1 MSKDIKVR
9 LYSNSNEFKNDMR
22 SLSNQMKNVKSEF
35 EASRTSV
42 DKWGNEIKQSETK
55 IQYLNRSMD
64 LQRQKVESLK
74 RAHTDAAQK
83 KGEDARE
90 TESLARRL
98 NQATAE
104 MNKMQN
110 ELNQTNQK
118 LKQFGESQ
126 NVKKLDTDMGA
137 LALSMKRVE
146 SEFKLVSSSA
156 QNFGNELKQTQLRMQ
171 TLNQQI
177 NVQQQT
183 VSRLEQEYRRVAQAK
198 GQDAAET
205 KQLEVR
211 LNEAKTSLNG
221 FQNELTQ
228 TSQKLNQFKESQK
241 NIKFNNDIDALSRQ
255 MRVIQTQFDQA
266 KSSVNNFGNE
276 IRQAQ
281 LAISTLNQQIGVQQ
295 QVVSQLE
302 QEFNRL
308 VQTKGRD
315 AAETRQME
323 ARLNQ
328 AKATLNGFQNELRRT
343 SQSLSEFAEK
353 QRNLRFG
360 NDMDA
365 LSRQMK
371 LIQAEFQQ
379 ASSAAGV
386 FGNEMR
392 QTEVRIQSL
401 NRQIQT
407 QQQVVNRLEQEH
419 RQVAQSQGANSRAAQ
434 ELQTRLASAQAELN
448 GFRNSLSQSEQSL
461 ERLRREMERQDSA
474 FRRFGDNMNNVGN
487 KMMHI
492 GSGVAMSMST
502 GFTVASFAMKNAV
515 QAGADFGKQM
525 SKVQAISGA
534 TGEEFGKLKAQAMD
548 LGAKTQ
554 FSATQAAE
562 GMEYLALAGWKT
574 KDIMAAMPGMLNLA
588 AAGALELGTAADITS
603 DIMNA
608 FGMNAKQAG
617 HAADVFAY
625 AQANANTNVEQMGE
639 ALKYSAPVANQ
650 FRWTL
655 EETAAATMAFGDSGL
670 KGSIAGQAFASSLGR
685 LANPT
690 KKMRETMLDLNIEF
704 FNSEGRMKSMPE
716 LIATLEKGTEG
727 LSDKQRSA
735 ALSVLFGAEAYKHWA
750 ILLERGSVDLQRMTT
765 ELENSDGAAAKMAAT
780 MQENLAGAFTRFSS
794 ALETAKI
801 HFTEGL
807 TPALSAAADMAT
819 SLVEKWSSLD
829 SGTQGIISTSTA
841 LGVALMGVVAV
852 VGTLTLAVG
861 ALLAFTGPVGL
872 AIVGVTA
879 ALGVMGIAMVAAN
892 QHADNLKKQQAEAEI
907 VARRYGEGISAGT
920 AKGVKGYADLYE
932 GAKLK
937 MLQLRNMSGEEAE
950 KTSAEVVKAFS
961 QMTDKVV
968 AELETQKSKL
978 TNAINDIYTV
988 AGDAG
993 KKSADKLNNE
1003 IIKRFDKDIA
1013 DYKQALE
1020 TVKEAH
1026 EKYKGN
1032 LAEMP
1037 ADFAKAYQEALKV
1050 MDAGSQEFA
1059 ASQKELQA
1067 IQKSIADKQG
1077 KVLAEEAQQY
1087 TKGISDTYAKSVK
1100 AANKYYSDKKAALD
1114 QGLAQGKI
1122 FQKEYDESMVG
1133 LEASFNQMLS
1143 NAAQE
1148 RTNALSLLANNLDQ
1162 RGKLI
1167 DVATGKEFERVSKM
1181 EEIYT
1186 NYGMV
1191 QQKVLE
1197 SDAEY
1202 VARWKQHTEQVLK
1215 SASDFSAKTKDQY
1228 QNDLTAFLQSTGMTR
1243 EQAVQMAK
1251 QMVDDALNEMKKG
1264 KPEAEKAGKEKGEGH
1279 QKGLESTSDVNKKA
1293 GEKVSK
1299 SGDEGLSKNKTD
1311 AQKHGKEKG
1320 DNHQKGTEST
1330 VSANK
1335 SAGEKVAK
1343 STNEGL
1349 SQNKQDAEKHGKDK
1363 GENHKK
1369 GAEVT
1374 LAANKTSGENLAKS
1388 LDSGLSRFKSEAQG
1402 HGKDKGSQHER
1413 GLKSTEGS
1421 NKSTA
1426 GNLSSGVTKT
1436 LASTTDGGGGK
1447 KAGGEFGKGLQSQ
1460 QGAVRSAGTNVA
1472 GSAKEGLKTADG
1484 NPIGK
1489 GIAEGVAAGLR
1500 AGNSGV
1506 LSAAINLARGA
1517 ISAAKKVL
1525 DINSPSRVAR
1535 DEVGISIPEGMVVGM
1550 NNGMGVVQQ
1559 AAQNLAKVAV
1569 PDFSKAAKENENN
1582 IKDFNNFLINSS
1594 KKTENEI
1601 KKDKQKALEEIKKI
1615 EAAAAKDIVAI
1626 QKNAERRGTK
1636 SQKSTKKGNT
1646 EKVDQSKQKLTAA
1659 EQRRIEKIKETS
1671 SEKIKKIQ
1679 QKEASDVAKIEQ
1691 NLTKD
1696 RLSSIESFISNKKQ
1710 LERLSLKDEVKIWET
1725 AVKQFKEGT
1734 AERRL
1739 ASLKLRDA
1747 KAALDKETFD
1757 NEKKWIEERKKLNKL
1772 SLTEELKAWEDVA
1785 KRYKKGSQ
1793 ERMEAEQQVGNIKK
1807 QIYEELK
1814 KAGDDYLAKVQDL
1827 NQKLID
1833 EEQKLNDEYLKAVD
1847 QRTQAI
1853 RGFAG
1858 LFDEITE
1865 KEPVMGETLL
1875 SNIEGQVVAL
1885 EAWSTNMQ
1893 ALAKRGIDEG
1903 LLAELEA
1910 MGPRASAEITAL
1922 VGMSNEQLAQ
1932 FETLWKTKT
1941 NLARQQAVFE
1951 LEGMKKDTEQKIKEL
1966 HIRSKQQLDELH
1978 REFVRKINTLRI
1990 GTENE
1995 FDVMSKTLPVIG
2007 KNAIQGVIE
2016 GMESMRWAL
2025 VAKAQDLA
2033 RSVEEAMQEA
2043 LDINS
2048 PSRVM
2053 KNNVGKW
2060 IPIGLAE
2067 GIEGNISSVIEA
2079 TKKMAQAAIPNISST
2094 AHIISNAAD
2103 TIRSNSNFLT
2113 VKSII
2118 QSPDLE
2124 SKLDKLLKLL
2134 EQSQDR
2140 EATVNHYNMKFYSPK
2155 ALDPYETAR
2164 MNRMALREMA
2174 MKV

>member
-64 LQRQKVESLK
+64 LQRQKVEALR
-74 RAHTDAAQK
+74 RAHADAAQK

-110 ELNQTNQK
+110 ELTQTNQK
-118 LKQFGESQ
+118 LKQFGETQ
-126 NVKKLDTDMGA
+126 NIKKLDTDMGA
-137 LALSMKRVE
+137 LVLSMKRVE

-183 VSRLEQEYRRVAQAK
+183 VARLEQEYRRVAQAK

-205 KQLEVR
+205 KQLELR

-241 NIKFNNDIDALSRQ
+241 NIKFDNDISALSQQ
-255 MRVIQTQFDQA
+255 MRLIQTQFDQA
-266 KSSVNNFGNE
+266 RTSVNNFGNE
-276 IRQAQ
+276 IKQAQ

-295 QVVSQLE
+295 QVVSRLQ
-302 QEFNRL
+302 QEYSRL
-308 VQTKGRD
+308 VQTKGQD

-328 AKATLNGFQNELRRT
+328 AKATLNGYQNELRQT
-343 SQSLSEFAEK
+343 TQSLSQFAEK
-353 QRNLRFG
+353 QRNIKLG

-434 ELQTRLASAQAELN
+434 ELQTRLASARAELN

-461 ERLRREMERQDSA
+461 QRLRQEMERQDSA
-474 FRRFGDNMNNVGN
+474 FRRLGDNMNSVGN

-492 GSGVAMSMST
+492 GSGVAMSMGT
-502 GFTVASFAMKNAV
+502 GFTVASFAMKDAV
-515 QAGADFGKQM
+515 KAGADFGQQM
-525 SKVQAISGA
+525 SKVQAVSGA
-534 TGEEFGKLKAQAMD
+534 TAEEFNKLKGQAMD

-554 FSATQAAE
+554 FSATQAAQ

-574 KDIMAAMPGMLNLA
+574 KDIMTAMPGMLNLA
-588 AAGALELGTAADITS
+588 AAGALDLGQAADITS
-603 DIMNA
+603 DVMSA
-608 FGMNAKQAG
+608 FGMSAKQAG

-625 AQANANTNVEQMGE
+625 AQSNANTNVEQMGE
-639 ALKYSAPVANQ
+639 ALKYSAPAAHA
-650 FRWTL
+650 FGWSL
-655 EETAAATMAFGDSGL
+655 EETSAATMAFANSGL
-670 KGSIAGQAFASSLGR
+670 KGSIAGQAFASSLTR
-685 LANPT
+685 LAKPT
-690 KKMRETMLDLNIEF
+690 EKMGKLWASTNSEF
-704 FNSEGRMKSMPE
+704 FDAQGNLKGMSELVKE
-716 LIATLEKGTEG
+716 LEIATKDMTQE
-727 LSDKQRSA
+727 QRA
-735 ALSVLFGAEAYKHWA
+735 AYLATTFGAEAYKHWA
-750 ILLERGSVDLQRMTT
+750 ILLESGSDNLARMTK
-765 ELENSDGAAAKMAAT
+765 ELENSNGTATRMAET
-780 MQENLAGAFTRFSS
+780 MQENLAGAFIQFSS

-829 SGTQGIISTSTA
+829 SGTQGIISTSIA
-841 LGVALMGVVAV
+841 LGVAMMGVTAV
-852 VGTLTLAVG
+852 VGTLTLGIG

-892 QHADNLKKQQAEAEI
+892 QHADNLKKKQAEAEL
-907 VARRYGEGISAGT
+907 VARRYGEGLSAGT
-920 AKGVKGYADLYE
+920 LKGMKGYTDLYE

-961 QMTDKVV
+961 QMADKVV
-968 AELETQKSKL
+968 TELETQKAKL
-978 TNAINDIYTV
+978 SNAINDVYEV

-993 KKSADKLNNE
+993 KKSAEKLTNE
-1003 IIKRFDKDIA
+1003 VLKSFDKDIA
-1013 DYKQALE
+1013 EYKKALD

-1026 EKYKGN
+1026 EKYNNDLSK
-1032 LAEMP
+1032 MP
-1037 ADFAKAYQEALKV
+1037 ADFAKVYQEALKV
-1050 MDAGSQEFA
+1050 MEGGSREFA
-1059 ASQKELQA
+1059 KSQQELQN
-1067 IQKSIADKQG
+1067 IQKSITDKQG

-1087 TKGISDTYAKSVK
+1087 TKSIADTYGKSVQ
-1100 AANKYYSDKKAALD
+1100 AANKYYSDKQKTFEQALT
-1114 QGLAQGKI
+1114 QGRITQEQYNALMTGVETQ
-1122 FQKEYDESMVG
+1122 
-1133 LEASFNQMLS
+1133 FNQMLS
-1143 NAAQE
+1143 KSAQE
-1148 RTNALSLLANNLDQ
+1148 RANALSVLANNLDE
-1162 RGKLI
+1162 RGRLI
-1167 DVATGKEFERVSKM
+1167 DVATGKDFERITKL
-1181 EEIYT
+1181 EKKATDFGEIQ
-1186 NYGMV
+1186 M
-1191 QQKVLE
+1191 QVLE
-1197 SDAEY
+1197 TDKEY
-1202 VARWKQHTEQVLK
+1202 IARWKEHTAEVLK
-1215 SASDFSAKTKDQY
+1215 SATDFSVKTKDQY
-1228 QNDLTAFLQSTGMTR
+1228 QKDLTAFLQSTGMTR

-1279 QKGLESTSDVNKKA
+1279 QKGLESTSDGNKKA

-1330 VSANK
+1330 VGANK

-1388 LDSGLSRFKSEAQG
+1388 LDSGLNRFKSEAQG

-1421 NKSTA
+1421 NKGTA
-1426 GNLSSGVTKT
+1426 SNLSSGVSKT
-1436 LASTTDGGGGK
+1436 LGSTTDGGGGK
-1447 KAGGEFGKGLQSQ
+1447 KAGTTFGSGIKSQ
-1460 QGAVRSAGTNVA
+1460 QGAVNSAAKNVA
-1472 GSAKEGLKTADG
+1472 ESAEKGLKTADG

-1489 GIAEGVAAGLR
+1489 WIAEGMARGI
-1500 AGNSGV
+1500 SGGQSSV
-1506 LSAAINLARGA
+1506 LSAAVKLAKGA
-1517 ISAAKKVL
+1517 IDAAKKAL

-1550 NNGMGVVQQ
+1550 NNGIGVVQQ
-1559 AAQNLAKVAV
+1559 AAQNLAKAAV
-1569 PDFSKAAKENENN
+1569 PDFSKAVKENENS

-1615 EAAAAKDIVAI
+1615 EAAAAKDIAAI
-1626 QKNAERRGTK
+1626 QKNAEQRGTK
-1636 SQKSTKKGNT
+1636 SQKNTKKGNT
-1646 EKVDQSKQKLTAA
+1646 EKVDHSKQKLTAA

-1793 ERMEAEQQVGNIKK
+1793 ERIEAEQQAGNVKK
-1807 QIYEELK
+1807 QIYDELK
-1814 KAGDDYLAKVQDL
+1814 KAGDDYLAKVQEL

-1865 KEPVMGETLL
+1865 KEPVMGENLL
-1875 SNIEGQVVAL
+1875 SNIEGQVIAL
-1885 EAWSTNMQ
+1885 EEWSTNMQ

-1932 FETLWKTKT
+1932 FENLWKTKT

-1978 REFVRKINTLRI
+1978 REFVRKVNTLRI

-2025 VAKAQDLA
+2025 IAKAQDLA

-2094 AHIISNAAD
+2094 AHIISSAAD
-2103 TIRSNSNFLT
+2103 TIRSNSNLLT

-2124 SKLDKLLKLL
+2124 SKLDKLLQLL
-2134 EQSQDR
+2134 EQSQNR
-2140 EATVNHYNMKFYSPK
+2140 EATVNHYDMKFYSPK